1 MPVNRRLVYGGIAV
15 GGAGVAYYLWKKN
28 KAAKT
33 QASQASAYGYG
44 YGYGYGTPANP
55 PYGYGG
61 YGGYAGG
68 YAPGYGYGYNIGGS
82 TGGRTPAGYGYGY
95 GYGTGAGTGTG
106 VGSGG
111 GTPVSYGYGYGYGVL
126 PEPRPPTGGGR
137 NAGGITN
144 LRVTGTT
151 KSSFTVRW
159 NPAVGAT
166 GGYAYIVRDLNTHQ
180 QVDSN
185 TTMGTSATISGLR
198 SGIVYNFGIQG
209 LPGGPGSNI
218 HVKTK

>member
-15 GGAGVAYYLWKKN
+15 GGAGTAYYLWKKN

-44 YGYGYGTPANP
+44 YGYGYGSPANP

-95 GYGTGAGTGTG
+95 GTGAGTGTG
-106 VGSGG
+106 AGGGG

-185 TTMGTSATISGLR
+185 TTMGTSATVSGLR